1 MADDNLAGSRPTMPS
16 DRNEIIE
23 KCVEAAHRGD
33 PDAQFQLGVLHCT
46 GVGVPQDLTAATRWY
61 RQAAEQGHGYA
72 AHNLAA
78 MLLNGS
84 GTEPDAAEGFHWSTR
99 AAEAG
104 IPEAQLMLGNLYAG
118 GWGTAADPARARE
131 WFAKAAAQGNATAA
145 ARLEALALPPDEI
158 SGTAQ
163 AVEVAAAPPDE
174 TTMPAQAV
182 AALPDPAPATRTGTL
197 AIITMV
203 YNESFNLPIWIRHY
217 RRIAPNATLFVIDHG
232 SDDGSTQ
239 NLPEVYKIPMPR
251 HTADEAERALAVSSL
266 QHGFLRYY
274 DTVIYTDCDE
284 LLVPDPAKSARLDE
298 YLERSGYEYASP
310 IGLNVIHMVENEP
323 PLDPA
328 QPLLR
333 QRRFCQF
340 ASPLCKPLIARVP
353 LKWEAGFHGCDRAFN
368 IDTDL
373 YLFHI
378 KQIDKDLALQRQR
391 FAREMTW
398 SQQAVEARHGAHQ
411 RMDDEQFVREFFIDP
426 ANELR
431 RGLGAFTFTAE
442 IARLQAEVKEF
453 SGAFHVSG
461 FHGPIVGIPERFRG
475 VF

>member
-1 MADDNLAGSRPTMPS
+1 MADDDLPARPTMPA
-16 DRNEIIE
+16 DRNTIVERCI
-23 KCVEAAHRGD
+23 EAARRGD
-33 PDAQFQLGVLHCT
+33 PEAQFQLGVLHCT
-46 GVGVPQDLTAATRWY
+46 GVGVPQDLGAATRWY

-78 MLLNGS
+78 MLLNGN
-84 GTEPDAAEGFHWSTR
+84 GAEPDAAEGFRWSTR

-118 GWGTAADPARARE
+118 GLGTAADPVQARE
-131 WFAKAAAQGNATAA
+131 WFAKAAAQGNTTAA
-145 ARLEALALPPDEI
+145 AQLEAL
-158 SGTAQ
+158 
-163 AVEVAAAPPDE
+163 AAAPPDE
-174 TTMPAQAV
+174 SSILIHAAETLPERSV
-182 AALPDPAPATRTGTL
+182 AAGTGTL
-197 AIITMV
+197 AIMTMV

-217 RRIAPNATLFVIDHG
+217 RRIAPSATLFVIDHG
-232 SDDGSTQ
+232 SDDGSTRD
-239 NLPEVYKIPMPR
+239 LPGVYKIPMPR
-251 HTADEAERALAVSSL
+251 DTADEAERALAVSSL

-284 LLVPDPAKSARLDE
+284 LLVPDPAKSATLDE
-298 YLERSGYEYASP
+298 YLDRTGYEYASP

-323 PLDPA
+323 PLDPTR
-328 QPLLR
+328 PLLL

-340 ASPLCKPLIARVP
+340 ASSLCKPLIARVP
-353 LKWEAGFHGCDRAFN
+353 LRWEAGFHGCDRAFQ

-398 SQQAVEARHGAHQ
+398 SQQALEARHGAHQ
-411 RMDDEQFVREFFIDP
+411 RLDDERFVREFFIDP

-431 RGLGAFTFTAE
+431 QGAAPFNFTTE
-442 IARLQAEVKEF
+442 IARLQAEVREI

-461 FHGPIVGIPERFRG
+461 FRGPIVEIPERFRSI
-475 VF
+475 F

>member
-1 MADDNLAGSRPTMPS
+1 MPP
-16 DRNEIIE
+16 DRNEIVERCIE
-23 KCVEAAHRGD
+23 AGRRGD

-46 GVGVPQDLTAATRWY
+46 GVGVPQDLTAATLWY

-72 AHNLAA
+72 AHNLAV
-78 MLLNGS
+78 MLLNGD
-84 GTEPDAAEGFHWSTR
+84 GIERDAAEGFRWSTR

-104 IPEAQLMLGNLYAG
+104 VPEAQLMLGNLYAG
-118 GWGTAADPARARE
+118 GLGTAADPAKARD
-131 WFAKAAAQGNATAA
+131 WFARAAAQGNATAA
-145 ARLEALALPPDEI
+145 AQLETL
-158 SGTAQ
+158 
-163 AVEVAAAPPDE
+163 AAPPDE
-174 TTMPAQAV
+174 SSMPAQA
-182 AALPDPAPATRTGTL
+182 AEALPDLPATAGMGTL
-197 AIITMV
+197 AIMTMV

-217 RRIAPNATLFVIDHG
+217 RRIAPSATLFVIDHG

-239 NLPEVYKIPMPR
+239 HLQGVHKIPMPR
-251 HTADEAERALAVSSL
+251 DKADDVERALAVSSL

-274 DTVIYTDCDE
+274 ETVIYTDCDE
-284 LLVPDPAKSARLDE
+284 LLVPDPAKSATLDE
-298 YLERSGYEYASP
+298 YLGRTRYEYASP

-323 PLDPA
+323 PLDPTR
-328 QPLLR
+328 PLLL

-340 ASPLCKPLIARVP
+340 ASPLCKPLISRVP
-353 LKWEAGFHGCDRAFN
+353 LKWEPGFHGCDRAFN

-391 FAREMTW
+391 LAREMSW

-411 RMDDEQFVREFFIDP
+411 RLDDERFVREFFIDP

-431 RGLGAFTFTAE
+431 QGTGRFNFTTE
-442 IARLQAEVKEF
+442 IARLQAEVREI

-461 FHGPIVGIPERFRG
+461 FRGPIVEIPERFRG
-475 VF
+475 IF